1 MMPNNSLGSDQSND
15 SRSQGSDWMLLLLT
29 KRFNEWDT
37 LQKQLPLND
46 CDQVRLA
53 GIESQLQ
60 MMQTKL
66 ANQPSKIRN
75 NEGNNV
81 YLDKLSQWKPT
92 IVSPNPPS
100 AILLER
106 TGTIHSSLTEES
118 SQYKTSSTPPTL
130 SVGHYSCSPTT
141 NQSSD
146 PSAASYVAVPENNR
160 RVVLPFTKNCHV
172 PPTQHTTTN
181 TAFTVVTV
189 DEDQQ
194 HTVDEDQ
201 QVR

>member
-106 TGTIHSSLTEES
+106 SGTIHSSLTEES

-130 SVGHYSCSPTT
+130 SVGHCSCSPTT

-160 RVVLPFTKNCHV
+160 RVVLPLTKNCHV

>member
-1 MMPNNSLGSDQSND
+1 MMSNNSLDSDQSND
-15 SRSQGSDWMLLLLT
+15 SRSQGSDQILLYIT
-29 KRFNEWDT
+29 KLFIELDI
-37 LQKQLPLND
+37 LQKQHPLND
-46 CDQVRLA
+46 CDQVRFS
-53 GIESQLQ
+53 GIEYQLQ

-66 ANQPSKIRN
+66 ANQLTKIRN
-75 NEGNNV
+75 NESNNE
-81 YLDKLSQWKPT
+81 YLDKLSRWKPT

-106 TGTIHSSLTEES
+106 SGTIHSSLTEES

-130 SVGHYSCSPTT
+130 SAGHCPCSPTT

-146 PSAASYVAVPENNR
+146 ASVATYVAVPENNR
-160 RVVLPFTKNCHV
+160 RVVPPFTKNSHV
-172 PPTQHTTTN
+172 PATQHATLNTT
-181 TAFTVVTV
+181 FTVVTV

>member
-1 MMPNNSLGSDQSND
+1 MMSNNSLDSDQSND
-15 SRSQGSDWMLLLLT
+15 SRSQGSDQILLYIT
-29 KRFNEWDT
+29 KLFIELDI
-37 LQKQLPLND
+37 LQKQHPLND
-46 CDQVRLA
+46 CDQVRFS
-53 GIESQLQ
+53 GIEYQLQ

-66 ANQPSKIRN
+66 ANQPTKIRN
-75 NEGNNV
+75 NESNNE
-81 YLDKLSQWKPT
+81 YLDKLSRWKPT

-106 TGTIHSSLTEES
+106 SGTIHSSLTEES

-130 SVGHYSCSPTT
+130 SAGHCPCSPTT

-146 PSAASYVAVPENNR
+146 ASVATYVAVPENNR
-160 RVVLPFTKNCHV
+160 RVVLSLTKNCHA